1 MTADLLVLIPLA
13 VRLAA
18 ASMPAAD
25 HPLVG
30 ADKVK
35 HFLVGGF
42 AQAVTHAGLRAVGT
56 SPASGQAG
64 GMVVVSAAA
73 LWKEWRDARAG
84 GRASVADVA
93 WTLAGGAAMAAL
105 LSRTVR

>member
-13 VRLAA
+13 VRLATGA
-18 ASMPAAD
+18 PEPAD
-25 HPLVG
+25 DPLVG

-42 AQAVTHAGLRAVGT
+42 AQAVTHAGLRAVG
-56 SPASGQAG
+56 ASEGVGQG
-64 GMVVVSAAA
+64 GGIVVVSAAA

-84 GRASVADVA
+84 GRASVRDVA

-105 LSRTVR
+105 LSRTAR